1 MGRLLRAASHAC
13 RTALRGNRQAGGD
26 PAHGADRCAERPAAI
41 AAPRRPADRPRLLC
55 EAAMNAPVRN
65 GSALLGMRGV
75 VKRFGGVQAL
85 QGVDFDLH
93 SGEIHALLGENGAG
107 KSTLMN
113 ILSGVI
119 EPDAGEM
126 RIDGSPVRFA
136 DPRAAQAAGVA
147 MIFQELDLVPG
158 LDVTA
163 NLFLGRELT
172 RAGVLDRA
180 TMRREARS
188 RLETVGVE
196 IDVDQPVGE
205 LSVGRRQIVAIAK
218 ALTYASRIL
227 VMDEPT
233 AALTAAEVERLF
245 AVMREIAGRGVGIVY
260 ISHRLEEVPR
270 VADRVTVLR
279 DGQVAGIAPASAP
292 QSELVRLLVGR
303 PLAELYPRR
312 SGEFGRSVL
321 RLEQA
326 GFRPK
331 NARAGWQAPVDI
343 SLEVRAGEIVG
354 LAGIMGAGRTELLTA
369 LYGAAGAGAWSG
381 AVEIDGAP
389 AYLSSIRGAR
399 AEGLGLVT
407 DDRRGSRL
415 MLRDSVGRNLVLT
428 VLRRVS
434 PFFLMSR
441 AREAELARE
450 AIHAFDVRPALPE
463 VPVGALSGGN
473 QQKVVLAKEVLGGPR
488 LLLLDEPTRGVDVG
502 AKGEIY
508 ARIRELAGKGLGV
521 LIASSEMPELIG
533 LCDRVI
539 VLRRGRTVA
548 EFPGG
553 ADEHEVLAAAETNEG
568 QTHG

>member
-1 MGRLLRAASHAC
+1 
-13 RTALRGNRQAGGD
+13 
-26 PAHGADRCAERPAAI
+26 
-41 AAPRRPADRPRLLC
+41 
-55 EAAMNAPVRN
+55 MNASLEG
-65 GSALLGMRGV
+65 GSALLAMRGV

-85 QGVDFDLH
+85 QGVDFDLR

-126 RIDGSPVRFA
+126 RIDGLAVRFA
-136 DPRAAQAAGVA
+136 DPRAAQSAGVA
-147 MIFQELDLVPG
+147 TIFQELDLVPG

-172 RAGVLDRA
+172 HAGVLDRA

-188 RLETVGVE
+188 RLEAVGVE
-196 IDVDQPVGE
+196 IDVDQAVGE
-205 LSVGRRQIVAIAK
+205 LSVGRRQIVAIVK

-245 AVMREIAGRGVGIVY
+245 KVMREIAGRGVGIVY
-260 ISHRLEEVPR
+260 TSHRLEEVPR

-279 DGQVAGIAPASAP
+279 DGHVAGIAAARAP

-312 SGEFGRSVL
+312 SGKFGRAVL
-321 RLEQA
+321 RLEHASFQ
-326 GFRPK
+326 PK
-331 NARAGWQAPVDI
+331 NARAGWQAPNDI
-343 SLEVRAGEIVG
+343 SLAVHAGEIVG

-369 LYGAAGAGAWSG
+369 LYGAAGAGTWSG
-381 AVEIDGAP
+381 VVEIDGAP
-389 AYLSSIRGAR
+389 ARLDSIRDAR
-399 AEGLGLVT
+399 VEGLSLVT
-407 DDRRGSRL
+407 DDRRGSGL
-415 MLRDSVGRNLVLT
+415 LIRDSVGRNLVLT

-441 AREAELARE
+441 SREADLARG
-450 AIHAFDVRPALPE
+450 AIRSFDVRPPLPE

-533 LCDRVI
+533 LCDRVV

-553 ADEHEVLAAAETNEG
+553 ADEHDVLAAAETNEDAIA
-568 QTHG
+568 